1 MKVTVFGSLITDLL
15 LASFTLWLGWSLYR
29 EARRLNDR
37 AIALW
42 LGAFCASGLSVVLNG
57 LWQAFLEQQLDADWV
72 PLLRSSATVLTV
84 TASLLFLLAIVHV
97 YTAGRVRAI
106 IAGVA
111 VAKFALLGVWIAL
124 NNRFELIIYDSML
137 TMLIILVLSTW
148 GAWIRAAPF
157 APWVLAGVMISM
169 LATLFQRGR
178 VAMHPRFDHNDLY
191 HVTQM
196 LAMYY
201 LYRGGMLLRDSE
213 PEALEESQVLEL
225 ETSQQLPV
233 VGEE

>member
-1 MKVTVFGSLITDLL
+1 MKVIVFGTLVTDLL
-15 LASFTLWLGWSLYR
+15 LASFTLWLGWGLYQ
-29 EARRLNDR
+29 EARRLKDR

-42 LGAFCASGLSVVLNG
+42 LGAFCASGVSVVLNG
-57 LWQAFLEQQLDADWV
+57 LWHAFSEQQQEADWV
-72 PLLRSSATVLTV
+72 SSLLWSSATVLAV
-84 TASLLFLLAIVHV
+84 TSSLLFLLAIVRV
-97 YTAGRVRAI
+97 YTGGRVRAI
-106 IAGVA
+106 IGGVA
-111 VAKFALLGVWIAL
+111 VAKFALLGLWIAL
-124 NNRFELIIYDSML
+124 NNRFGLIIYDTVL

-148 GAWIRAAPF
+148 GAWIRATPF

-169 LATLFQRGR
+169 LATLFQQGR

-196 LAMYY
+196 LAIYY

-213 PEALEESQVLEL
+213 PEVPEF
-225 ETSQQLPV
+225 ETTQQLPV

>member
-1 MKVTVFGSLITDLL
+1 MKVIVFGPLITDLL
-15 LASFTLWLGWSLYR
+15 LASFTLWLGWGLYQ
-29 EARRLNDR
+29 EARRLKDR

-42 LGAFCASGLSVVLNG
+42 LGAFCASGVSVVLNG
-57 LWQAFLEQQLDADWV
+57 LWHAFSEQQLEADWV
-72 PLLRSSATVLTV
+72 PLLWSSATVLAV
-84 TASLLFLLAIVHV
+84 ASSLLFLLAIVHV
-97 YTAGRVRAI
+97 YTGGRVREI

-111 VAKFALLGVWIAL
+111 VAKFALLGVWIAV
-124 NNRFELIIYDSML
+124 NNRFGLTIYDSVF

-157 APWVLAGVMISM
+157 APWVLAGIMISM
-169 LATLFQRGR
+169 LATLFQQGR
-178 VAMHPRFDHNDLY
+178 VAIHPRFDHNDLY

-201 LYRGGMLLRDSE
+201 LYRGGMLLRDRQ
-213 PEALEESQVLEL
+213 PEVLDF
-225 ETSQQLPV
+225 ETTQQLPV

>member
-1 MKVTVFGSLITDLL
+1 MKVIVFGSLITDLL
-15 LASFTLWLGWSLYR
+15 LASFTLWLGWGLYQ
-29 EARRLNDR
+29 EARRLKDR

-42 LGAFCASGLSVVLNG
+42 LGAFCASGVSVVLNG
-57 LWQAFLEQQLDADWV
+57 LWHAFSEQQLEADWV
-72 PLLRSSATVLTV
+72 PLLWSSATVLAV
-84 TASLLFLLAIVHV
+84 ASSLLFLLAIVHV
-97 YTAGRVRAI
+97 YTGGRVRAI

-111 VAKFALLGVWIAL
+111 VAKFALLGVWIAV
-124 NNRFELIIYDSML
+124 NNRFGLTIYDSVF

-157 APWVLAGVMISM
+157 APWVLAGIMISM
-169 LATLFQRGR
+169 LATLFQQGR
-178 VAMHPRFDHNDLY
+178 VAIHPRFDHNDLY

-201 LYRGGMLLRDSE
+201 LYRGGMLLRDRQ
-213 PEALEESQVLEL
+213 PEVLDF
-225 ETSQQLPV
+225 ETTQQLPV